1 MNKYVFS
8 GEQHE
13 IEGNA
18 NMISYSASVESGALY
33 VPKTSQQTQK
43 CVFVVL
49 KACKCLSPTDQIYI
63 QPRN

>member
-1 MNKYVFS
+1 MNKFVFS

-33 VPKTSQQTQK
+33 VPKTNQQTQK

-49 KACKCLSPTDQIYI
+49 NAYKCLSPTDQIYI